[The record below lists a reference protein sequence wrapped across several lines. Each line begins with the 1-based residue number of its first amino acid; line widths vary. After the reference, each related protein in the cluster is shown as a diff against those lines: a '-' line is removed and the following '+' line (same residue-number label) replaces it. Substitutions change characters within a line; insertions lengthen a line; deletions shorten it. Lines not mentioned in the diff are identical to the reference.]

1 MLLERLLI
9 LAVVVGFSLLCICIW
24 RGCQAWRLRKL
35 AEARLPE
42 EVTAIVPAG
51 PALLY
56 FTTDDCAQCRFQ
68 QKPILTQLAKATQ
81 APIYTFDAVTQEQ
94 LARFFGVMTVPTT
107 VWLDHNR
114 RPAAIN
120 HGLATLPQLRQQA
133 VEIGVA

>member
-9 LAVVVGFSLLCICIW
+9 LAVVIGLSLLLICIW
-24 RGCQAWRLRKL
+24 RGCQVRRLRKL
-35 AEARLPE
+35 GEAALPE
-42 EVTAIVPAG
+42 EVAAVLPAG

-56 FTTDDCAQCRFQ
+56 FTADNCAQCHFQ
-68 QKPILTQLAKATQ
+68 QKPILTQLATTTH
-81 APIYTFDAVTQEQ
+81 APIHTFDAIRHEPLV
-94 LARFFGVMTVPTT
+94 RFFGIMTVPTT

-133 VEIGVA
+133 GEIGVA